1 MRSGDA
7 LILPMNIK
15 DLHLSYCSNIHAGE
29 TWDATFQ
36 NLKIYIPE
44 VKSRLGYKGKFG
56 IGLRLSKEASVVL
69 ERPERLQEFRDWLKQ
84 TNSYVFTL
92 NCFPY
97 GGFHRTKVKEQ
108 VHAPDWTTEAR
119 LAYTLRCFRILA
131 QLLPEGVE
139 GGISTSPLSYRHWF
153 VSDLEKNE
161 AFERATT
168 HLIAVVVELVRL
180 QQETG
185 KFLHLDIEP
194 EPDGLLENSEELIR
208 YFKEW
213 LLSVG
218 KASLAKQLGITAKE
232 AEKLI
237 KAHLQVCYDVCHF
250 AIGYEKPKEAFKKLK
265 QAGIGIGKIQLSAA
279 LKLLIPESP
288 FERFSIGKRLG
299 EFADTTYLHQVVG
312 RTKEEGLNSYPD
324 LPQALAQLG
333 STQDLEWR
341 VHFHVPIFLANYG
354 TFQATQ
360 EDIVEV
366 LKLVNANPSITNH
379 LEVETYTWEVL
390 PQDTHLTLGDAISRE
405 LAWVKEQLQ

>member
-1 MRSGDA
+1 MK
-7 LILPMNIK
+7 IK
-15 DLHLSYCSNIHAGE
+15 DIHLSYCSNIHAGE
-29 TWDATFQ
+29 SWDATFR

-44 VKSRLGYKGKFG
+44 VKKRLAHEGAFG
-56 IGLRLSKEASVVL
+56 IGLRLSHEAAVVL
-69 ERPERLQEFRDWLKQ
+69 ERPEILKEFRDWLKQ
-84 TNSYVFTL
+84 TNAYVFTL

-153 VSDLEKNE
+153 VSDLEKKE
-161 AFERATT
+161 AFEKATT
-168 HLIAVVVELVRL
+168 HLIAVAVELVRL

-213 LLSVG
+213 LIPMG
-218 KASLAKQLGITAKE
+218 KTSLAKQLGITATA
-232 AEKLI
+232 AEQLI

-312 RTKEEGLNSYPD
+312 RTKEEGLISYPD

-333 STQDLEWR
+333 NTQDLEWR

>member
-1 MRSGDA
+1 MK
-7 LILPMNIK
+7 IK
-15 DLHLSYCSNIHAGE
+15 DIHLSYCSNIHAGE
-29 TWDATFQ
+29 SWDATFR

-44 VKSRLGYKGKFG
+44 VKKRLAHEGAFG
-56 IGLRLSKEASVVL
+56 IGLRLSHEASSVL
-69 ERPERLQEFRDWLKQ
+69 ERPERLQEFQDWLKKS
-84 TNSYVFTL
+84 NAYVYTL

-139 GGISTSPLSYRHWF
+139 GGISTSPLTYRHWF

-161 AFERATT
+161 AFEKATT

-213 LLSVG
+213 LIPMG
-218 KASLAKQLGITAKE
+218 KTSLAKQLGITAKD

-265 QAGIGIGKIQLSAA
+265 QEGIGIGKIQLSAA

-312 RTKEEGLNSYPD
+312 RTKEEGLISYPD

-333 STQDLEWR
+333 NTQDLEWR

>member
-1 MRSGDA
+1 MK
-7 LILPMNIK
+7 IK

-29 TWDATFQ
+29 SWDATFR

-44 VKSRLGYKGKFG
+44 VKKRLDFKGSFG
-56 IGLRLSKEASVVL
+56 IGLRLSQEASLVL
-69 ERPERLQEFRDWLKQ
+69 ERPEILQQFRDWLKQ
-84 TNSYVFTL
+84 TNAYVFTL

-108 VHAPDWTTEAR
+108 VHAPDWTTEDR
-119 LAYTLRCFRILA
+119 LTYTLRCFRILA

-161 AFERATT
+161 AFEKATT
-168 HLIAVVVELVRL
+168 HLIAVAVELVRL

-213 LLSVG
+213 LIPRG
-218 KASLAKQLGITAKE
+218 RTSLAKQLGITETA

-288 FERFSIGKRLG
+288 FERFSLGKRLG

-312 RTKEEGLNSYPD
+312 RTKEEGLISYPD

-333 STQDLEWR
+333 ATMDLEWR
-341 VHFHVPIFLANYG
+341 VHFHVPIFLASYG
-354 TFQATQ
+354 TFKATQ

-366 LKLVNANPSITNH
+366 LKLVNANPSITKH

-405 LAWVKEQLQ
+405 LAWVKEQL

>member
-1 MRSGDA
+1 MK
-7 LILPMNIK
+7 IK

-29 TWDATFQ
+29 SWDATFR

-44 VKSRLGYKGKFG
+44 VKKRLDFKGSFG
-56 IGLRLSKEASVVL
+56 IGLRLSQEASLVL
-69 ERPERLQEFRDWLKQ
+69 ERPEILQQFRDWLKQ
-84 TNSYVFTL
+84 TNAYVFTL

-108 VHAPDWTTEAR
+108 VHAPDWTTEDR
-119 LAYTLRCFRILA
+119 LTYTLRCFRILA

-161 AFERATT
+161 AFEKATT
-168 HLIAVVVELVRL
+168 HLIAVAVELVRL

-213 LLSVG
+213 LIPRG
-218 KASLAKQLGITAKE
+218 KTSLAKQLGITETA

-288 FERFSIGKRLG
+288 FERFSLGKRLG

-312 RTKEEGLNSYPD
+312 RTKEEGLISYPD

-333 STQDLEWR
+333 ATMDLEWR
-341 VHFHVPIFLANYG
+341 VHFHVPIFLASYG
-354 TFQATQ
+354 TFKATQ

-366 LKLVNANPSITNH
+366 LKLVNANPSITKH

-405 LAWVKEQLQ
+405 LAWVKEQL

>member
-69 ERPERLQEFRDWLKQ
+69 ERPERLQEFQEWLKKTQ
-84 TNSYVFTL
+84 AYVYSL

-180 QQETG
+180 HQETG

-218 KASLAKQLGITAKE
+218 KASLAKQLGTTQKE

-237 KAHLQVCYDVCHF
+237 KDHLQVCYDVCHF

-299 EFADTTYLHQVVG
+299 EFADTTYLHQVVA
-312 RTKEEGLNSYPD
+312 RTKEGGLKSYPD
-324 LPQALAQLG
+324 LPQALAKLG
-333 STQDLEWR
+333 DTQDLEWR

-366 LKLVNANPSITNH
+366 LKLVNANPSITKH

>member
-1 MRSGDA
+1 MK
-7 LILPMNIK
+7 IK
-15 DLHLSYCSNIHAGE
+15 DFHLSYCSNIHAGE
-29 TWDATFQ
+29 SWDATFQ

-44 VKSRLGYKGKFG
+44 VKNRLAHRGAFG
-56 IGLRLSKEASVVL
+56 IGLRLSLEASQVL
-69 ERPERLQEFRDWLKQ
+69 ERPERLQEFQDWLKKS
-84 TNSYVFTL
+84 NAYVFTL

-108 VHAPDWTTEAR
+108 VHAPDWTTEGR
-119 LAYTLRCFRILA
+119 RDYTIRCFRILA
-131 QLLPEGVE
+131 ELLPEGVE

-153 VSDLEKNE
+153 PTEPERE
-161 AFERATT
+161 AAFDQATT
-168 HLIAVVVELVRL
+168 HLIDVVEELVNIQR
-180 QQETG
+180 ETG

-194 EPDGLLENSEELIR
+194 EPDGLVENSEELIN

-213 LLSVG
+213 LLSDG
-218 KASLAKQLGITAKE
+218 NTRLAKQLGTTQKE

-237 KAHLQVCYDVCHF
+237 KDHLKVCYDVCHF

-299 EFADTTYLHQVVG
+299 EFADTTYLHQVMG
-312 RTKEEGLNSYPD
+312 RTNEGGLKSYPD

-354 TFQATQ
+354 TFRATQ
-360 EDIVEV
+360 DDIVEV
-366 LKLVNANPSITNH
+366 LKLVNANPSITKH

-390 PQDTHLTLGDAISRE
+390 PLDTHLTLGDAISRE

>member
-69 ERPERLQEFRDWLKQ
+69 ERPERLQEFQEWLKKTQ
-84 TNSYVFTL
+84 AYVYSL

-180 QQETG
+180 HQETG

-218 KASLAKQLGITAKE
+218 KASLAKQLGTTQKE
-232 AEKLI
+232 AGKLI
-237 KAHLQVCYDVCHF
+237 KDHLQVCYDVCHF

-312 RTKEEGLNSYPD
+312 RTNEGGLKSYPD
-324 LPQALAQLG
+324 LPQALAKLG
-333 STQDLEWR
+333 DTQDLEWR

-366 LKLVNANPSITNH
+366 LKLVNANPSITKH

>member
-1 MRSGDA
+1 MK
-7 LILPMNIK
+7 IK
-15 DLHLSYCSNIHAGE
+15 DIHLSYCSNIHAGE
-29 TWDATFQ
+29 SWDATFR

-44 VKSRLGYKGKFG
+44 VKKRLAHEGAFG
-56 IGLRLSKEASVVL
+56 IGLRLSHEASVEL
-69 ERPERLQEFRDWLKQ
+69 ERPDRLQEFRDWLKQ

-119 LAYTLRCFRILA
+119 LEYTIRSFQILA

-139 GGISTSPLSYRHWF
+139 GGISTSPLTYRHWF
-153 VSDLEKNE
+153 ATDLEKKE
-161 AFERATT
+161 AFEKATT

-194 EPDGLLENSEELIR
+194 EPDGLLENSEELIH

-213 LLSVG
+213 LLSDG
-218 KASLAKQLGITAKE
+218 KSSLAKQLGTTQKE

-237 KAHLQVCYDVCHF
+237 KDHLQVCYDVCHF

-312 RTKEEGLNSYPD
+312 RTNEGGLKSYPD

-333 STQDLEWR
+333 GTQDLEWR

-366 LKLVNANPSITNH
+366 LKLVNANSSITKH

-405 LAWVKEQLQ
+405 LSWVKERLQ

>member
-180 QQETG
+180 HQETG

-218 KASLAKQLGITAKE
+218 KASLAKQLGTTQKE
-232 AEKLI
+232 AGKLI
-237 KAHLQVCYDVCHF
+237 KDHLQVCYDVCHF

-279 LKLLIPESP
+279 LKLLIPVSP

-299 EFADTTYLHQVVG
+299 EFADTTYLHQVVA
-312 RTKEEGLNSYPD
+312 RTKEGGLKSYPD
-324 LPQALAQLG
+324 LPQALAKLG
-333 STQDLEWR
+333 DTQDLEWR

-366 LKLVNANPSITNH
+366 LKLVNANPSITKH

>member
-1 MRSGDA
+1 MK
-7 LILPMNIK
+7 IK
-15 DLHLSYCSNIHAGE
+15 DIHLSYCSNIHAGE
-29 TWDATFQ
+29 SWDATFR

-44 VKSRLGYKGKFG
+44 VKKRLAHEGAFG
-56 IGLRLSKEASVVL
+56 IGLRLSNEASVVL
-69 ERPERLQEFRDWLKQ
+69 ERPDRLQEFRNWLKQ

-139 GGISTSPLSYRHWF
+139 GGISTSPLTYRHWF
-153 VSDLEKNE
+153 ATDLERKE
-161 AFERATT
+161 AFEKATT

-194 EPDGLLENSEELIR
+194 EPDGLLENSEELIQ

-213 LLSVG
+213 LLPVG
-218 KASLAKQLGITAKE
+218 RVSLGKQLGTTSKE

-312 RTKEEGLNSYPD
+312 RTNEGGLKSYPD

-333 STQDLEWR
+333 GTQDLEWR

-366 LKLVNANPSITNH
+366 LKLVNANSSITKH

-405 LAWVKEQLQ
+405 LSWVKERLQ

>member
-1 MRSGDA
+1 MK
-7 LILPMNIK
+7 IK
-15 DLHLSYCSNIHAGE
+15 DIHLSYCSNIHAGE
-29 TWDATFQ
+29 SWDATFR

-44 VKSRLGYKGKFG
+44 VKKRLAHEGAFG
-56 IGLRLSKEASVVL
+56 IGLRLSHEASSVL
-69 ERPERLQEFRDWLKQ
+69 ERPERLQEFQDWLKKS
-84 TNSYVFTL
+84 NAYVYTL

-139 GGISTSPLSYRHWF
+139 GGISTSPLTYRHWF

-161 AFERATT
+161 AFEKATT
-168 HLIAVVVELVRL
+168 HLIAVAVELVRL

-213 LLSVG
+213 LIPMG
-218 KASLAKQLGITAKE
+218 KTSLAKQLGITAKD

-265 QAGIGIGKIQLSAA
+265 QEGIGIGKIQLSAA

-312 RTKEEGLNSYPD
+312 RTKEEGLISYPD

-333 STQDLEWR
+333 NTQDLEWR
-341 VHFHVPIFLANYG
+341 VHFHVPIFFANYG

>member
-1 MRSGDA
+1 MK
-7 LILPMNIK
+7 IK
-15 DLHLSYCSNIHAGE
+15 DIHLSYCSNIHAGE
-29 TWDATFQ
+29 SWDATFR

-44 VKSRLGYKGKFG
+44 VKKRLAHEGAFG
-56 IGLRLSKEASVVL
+56 IGLRLSHEAAVVL
-69 ERPERLQEFRDWLKQ
+69 ERPDRLQEFSDWLKQ

-153 VSDLEKNE
+153 VSDLEKKE
-161 AFERATT
+161 AFEKATT
-168 HLIAVVVELVRL
+168 HLIAVAVELVRL

-213 LLSVG
+213 LIPMG
-218 KASLAKQLGITAKE
+218 KTSLAKQLGITATA
-232 AEKLI
+232 AEQLI

-265 QAGIGIGKIQLSAA
+265 QEGIGIGKIQLSAA

-312 RTKEEGLNSYPD
+312 RTKEEGLISYPD

-333 STQDLEWR
+333 NTQDLEWR

>member
-1 MRSGDA
+1 MK
-7 LILPMNIK
+7 IK
-15 DLHLSYCSNIHAGE
+15 DIHLSYCSNIHAGE
-29 TWDATFQ
+29 SWDATFR

-44 VKSRLGYKGKFG
+44 VKKRLEHKGPFG
-56 IGLRLSKEASVVL
+56 IGLRLSHEAAVVL
-69 ERPERLQEFRDWLKQ
+69 ERPEILQEFRDWLKQ
-84 TNSYVFTL
+84 TNAYVFTL

-161 AFERATT
+161 AFEKATT
-168 HLIAVVVELVRL
+168 HLIAVAVELVRL

-213 LLSVG
+213 LIPMG
-218 KASLAKQLGITAKE
+218 KTSLAKQLGITAKA
-232 AEKLI
+232 AEQLI

-312 RTKEEGLNSYPD
+312 RTKEEGLISYPD

-333 STQDLEWR
+333 NTQDLEWR

>member
-1 MRSGDA
+1 MK
-7 LILPMNIK
+7 IK
-15 DLHLSYCSNIHAGE
+15 DIHLSYCSNIHAGE
-29 TWDATFQ
+29 SWDATFR

-44 VKSRLGYKGKFG
+44 VKKRLEHKGPFG
-56 IGLRLSKEASVVL
+56 IGLRLSQEAAVVL
-69 ERPERLQEFRDWLKQ
+69 ERPDILQEFRDWLKQ
-84 TNSYVFTL
+84 TNAYVFTL

-153 VSDLEKNE
+153 AADLEKKE
-161 AFERATT
+161 AFEKATT

-213 LLSVG
+213 LIPMG
-218 KASLAKQLGITAKE
+218 KTSLTKQLGITAKE
-232 AEKLI
+232 SEQLI

-312 RTKEEGLNSYPD
+312 RTKEEGLTSYPD

-333 STQDLEWR
+333 GTQDLEWR

-405 LAWVKEQLQ
+405 LAWVKEQL

>member
-1 MRSGDA
+1 MK
-7 LILPMNIK
+7 IK
-15 DLHLSYCSNIHAGE
+15 DIHLSYCSNIHAGE
-29 TWDATFQ
+29 SWDATFR

-44 VKSRLGYKGKFG
+44 VKNRLGDKGKFG
-56 IGLRLSKEASVVL
+56 IGLRLSHEASVVL
-69 ERPERLQEFRDWLKQ
+69 ERPEHLQEFRDWLKQ

-97 GGFHRTKVKEQ
+97 GGFHRTKVKEK

-161 AFERATT
+161 AFELATT

-213 LLSVG
+213 LIPRGRTL
-218 KASLAKQLGITAKE
+218 LARQLGTTEKE

-333 STQDLEWR
+333 GTQDLEWR

-390 PQDTHLTLGDAISRE
+390 PEDTHLTLGDAISRE
-405 LAWVKEQLQ
+405 LAWVKDQLQ

>member
-29 TWDATFQ
+29 NWDATFQ

-69 ERPERLQEFRDWLKQ
+69 ERPERLQEFQEWLKKTQ
-84 TNSYVFTL
+84 AYVYSL

-180 QQETG
+180 HQETG

-218 KASLAKQLGITAKE
+218 KASLAKQLGTTQKE
-232 AEKLI
+232 AGKLI
-237 KAHLQVCYDVCHF
+237 KDHLQVCYDVCHF

-299 EFADTTYLHQVVG
+299 EFADTTYLHQVVA
-312 RTKEEGLNSYPD
+312 RTKEGGLKSYPD
-324 LPQALAQLG
+324 LPQALAKLG
-333 STQDLEWR
+333 DTQDLEWR

-354 TFQATQ
+354 SFQATQ

-366 LKLVNANPSITNH
+366 LKLVNANPSITKH

>member
-1 MRSGDA
+1 MK
-7 LILPMNIK
+7 IK
-15 DLHLSYCSNIHAGE
+15 DIHLSYCSNIHAGE
-29 TWDATFQ
+29 SWDATFR

-44 VKSRLGYKGKFG
+44 VKKRLAHEGAFG
-56 IGLRLSKEASVVL
+56 IGLRLSHEAAVVL
-69 ERPERLQEFRDWLKQ
+69 ERPDRLQEFSDWLKQ

-119 LAYTLRCFRILA
+119 LAYTIRCFRILA

-153 VSDLEKNE
+153 ATDLEKKE
-161 AFERATT
+161 AFEKATT
-168 HLIAVVVELVRL
+168 HLIAVAVELVRL

-213 LLSVG
+213 LIPMG
-218 KASLAKQLGITAKE
+218 KTSLAKQLGITAKD

-312 RTKEEGLNSYPD
+312 RTKEEGLTSYPD

-333 STQDLEWR
+333 NTQDLEWR

>member
-1 MRSGDA
+1 
-7 LILPMNIK
+7 MNITN
-15 DLHLSYCSNIHAGE
+15 LHLSYCSNIHAGE

-44 VKSRLGYKGKFG
+44 VKKRLAHKGAFG
-56 IGLRLSKEASVVL
+56 IGLRLSHEAALVL
-69 ERPERLQEFRDWLKQ
+69 ERPDRLQEFRDWLKKSN
-84 TNSYVFTL
+84 TYVYTL

-108 VHAPDWTTEAR
+108 VHAPDWTTEDR
-119 LAYTLRCFRILA
+119 LEYTIRSFRILA
-131 QLLPEGVE
+131 ELLPEGVE
-139 GGISTSPLSYRHWF
+139 GGISTSPLTYRHWF
-153 VSDLEKNE
+153 ATDLEKKE
-161 AFERATT
+161 AFEKSTI
-168 HLIAVVVELVRL
+168 HLIAVVEELVKL
-180 QQETG
+180 KQETG

-213 LLSVG
+213 LLPVG
-218 KASLAKQLGITAKE
+218 KGSLAKQLGITEKA

-237 KAHLQVCYDVCHF
+237 KDHLQVCYDVCHF

-288 FERFSIGKRLG
+288 YERFSLGKRLA

-312 RTKEEGLNSYPD
+312 STKSGGLNSYPD
-324 LPQALAQLG
+324 LPQALTQLG
-333 STQDLEWR
+333 ETQDLEWR
-341 VHFHVPIFLANYG
+341 VHFHVPIFLENYG
-354 TFQATQ
+354 TFQSTQ

-366 LKLVNANPSITNH
+366 LKLVHADPSITKH

-405 LAWVKEQLQ
+405 LSWVKEQLQ

>member
-237 KAHLQVCYDVCHF
+237 KDHIQVCYDVCHF

-279 LKLLIPESP
+279 LKLLIPVSP

-299 EFADTTYLHQVVG
+299 EFADTTYLHQVVA
-312 RTKEEGLNSYPD
+312 RTKEGGLKSYPD
-324 LPQALAQLG
+324 LPQALAKLG
-333 STQDLEWR
+333 DTQDLEWR

>member
-1 MRSGDA
+1 MK
-7 LILPMNIK
+7 IK
-15 DLHLSYCSNIHAGE
+15 DFHLSYCSNIHAGE
-29 TWDATFQ
+29 SWDATFR

-44 VKSRLGYKGKFG
+44 VKKRLAHEGAFG
-56 IGLRLSKEASVVL
+56 IGLRLSHEASLVL
-69 ERPERLQEFRDWLKQ
+69 ERPERLQEFQDWLKKS
-84 TNSYVFTL
+84 NAYVFTL

-119 LAYTLRCFRILA
+119 RDYTIRCFRILA
-131 QLLPEGVE
+131 QLLPEGMQ

-153 VSDLEKNE
+153 PTEPERE
-161 AFERATT
+161 AAFDQATT
-168 HLIAVVVELVRL
+168 HLIDVVEELFNIQR
-180 QQETG
+180 ETG

-194 EPDGLLENSEELIR
+194 EPDGLVENSEELIN

-213 LLSVG
+213 LLSDG
-218 KASLAKQLGITAKE
+218 KTRLAKQLGTTQKE

-237 KAHLQVCYDVCHF
+237 KDHLKACYDVCHF

-299 EFADTTYLHQVVG
+299 EFADTTYLHQVMG
-312 RTKEEGLNSYPD
+312 RTNEGGLKSYPD

-366 LKLVNANPSITNH
+366 LKLVNANPSITKH

-390 PQDTHLTLGDAISRE
+390 PLDTHLTLGDAISRE

>member
-69 ERPERLQEFRDWLKQ
+69 ERPERLQEFQEWLKKTQ
-84 TNSYVFTL
+84 AYVYSL

-180 QQETG
+180 HQETG

-218 KASLAKQLGITAKE
+218 KASLAKQLGTTQKE

-237 KAHLQVCYDVCHF
+237 KDHLQVCYDVCHF

-299 EFADTTYLHQVVG
+299 EFADTTYLHQVVA
-312 RTKEEGLNSYPD
+312 RTKEGGLKSYPD
-324 LPQALAQLG
+324 LPQALAKLG
-333 STQDLEWR
+333 DTQDLEWR

-354 TFQATQ
+354 SFQATQ

-366 LKLVNANPSITNH
+366 LKLVNANPSITKH

>member
-1 MRSGDA
+1 
-7 LILPMNIK
+7 MNIK

-44 VKSRLGYKGKFG
+44 VKKRLAHKGAFG
-56 IGLRLSKEASVVL
+56 IGLRISQEASLVL
-69 ERPERLQEFRDWLKQ
+69 ERPDRLQEFRDWLKKS
-84 TNSYVFTL
+84 NSYVYTL

-119 LAYTLRCFRILA
+119 LDYTIRSFRILA
-131 QLLPEGVE
+131 QLLPEGIE
-139 GGISTSPLSYRHWF
+139 GGISTSPLTYRHWF
-153 VSDLEKNE
+153 ATDLEKKE
-161 AFERATT
+161 AFEKATA
-168 HLIAVVVELVRL
+168 HLIAVVEELVKL
-180 QQETG
+180 KQETG
-185 KFLHLDIEP
+185 KFLHLDLEP

-213 LLSVG
+213 LLPKGRV
-218 KASLAKQLGITAKE
+218 SLAKQLGITEKA

-237 KAHLQVCYDVCHF
+237 KDHLQVCYDVCHF

-279 LKLLIPESP
+279 LKLLLPESP
-288 FERFSIGKRLG
+288 YERFSIGKRLA

-312 RTKEEGLNSYPD
+312 STKSGGLNSYPD
-324 LPQALAQLG
+324 LPQALTQLG
-333 STQDLEWR
+333 ETQDLEWR
-341 VHFHVPIFLANYG
+341 VHFHVPIFLENYG
-354 TFQATQ
+354 TFQSTQ

-366 LKLVNANPSITNH
+366 LKLVHADPTITKH

-390 PQDTHLTLGDAISRE
+390 PEDTHLTLGEAISRE
-405 LAWVKEQLQ
+405 LAWVREQLQ

>member
-237 KAHLQVCYDVCHF
+237 KDHLQVCYDVCHF

-279 LKLLIPESP
+279 LKLLIPVSP

-366 LKLVNANPSITNH
+366 LKLVNANPNITNH

-405 LAWVKEQLQ
+405 LAWAKEQL

>member
-218 KASLAKQLGITAKE
+218 KASLAKQLGITATA

-237 KAHLQVCYDVCHF
+237 KDHLQVCYDVCHF

-279 LKLLIPESP
+279 LKLLIPVSP

-299 EFADTTYLHQVVG
+299 EFADTTYLHQVVA
-312 RTKEEGLNSYPD
+312 RTKEGGLKSYPD
-324 LPQALAQLG
+324 LPQALAKLG
-333 STQDLEWR
+333 DTQDLEWR

-366 LKLVNANPSITNH
+366 LKLVNADPSITNH

>member
-1 MRSGDA
+1 MK
-7 LILPMNIK
+7 IK
-15 DLHLSYCSNIHAGE
+15 DIHLSYCSNIHAGE
-29 TWDATFQ
+29 SWDATFW

-44 VKSRLGYKGKFG
+44 VKKRLEHKGPFG
-56 IGLRLSKEASVVL
+56 IGLRLSQEAAVVL
-69 ERPERLQEFRDWLKQ
+69 GRTEILQEFRDWLKQ
-84 TNSYVFTL
+84 INAYVFTL

-119 LAYTLRCFRILA
+119 LAYTIRCFRILA

-153 VSDLEKNE
+153 VSDLEKNG
-161 AFERATT
+161 AFEKATT
-168 HLIAVVVELVRL
+168 HLIAVAVELVRL

-213 LLSVG
+213 LIPMG
-218 KASLAKQLGITAKE
+218 KTSLAKQLGITATA
-232 AEKLI
+232 AEQLI

-250 AIGYEKPKEAFKKLK
+250 AIRYEKPKEAFKKLK

-312 RTKEEGLNSYPD
+312 RTKEEGLISYPD

-333 STQDLEWR
+333 NTQDLEWR

>member
-69 ERPERLQEFRDWLKQ
+69 ERPERLQEFQEWLKKTQ
-84 TNSYVFTL
+84 AYVYSL

-180 QQETG
+180 HQETG

-218 KASLAKQLGITAKE
+218 KASLAKQLGTTQKE
-232 AEKLI
+232 AGKLI
-237 KAHLQVCYDVCHF
+237 KDHLQVCYDVCHF

-299 EFADTTYLHQVVG
+299 EFADTTYLHQVVA
-312 RTKEEGLNSYPD
+312 RTKEGGLKSYPD
-324 LPQALAQLG
+324 LPQALAKLG
-333 STQDLEWR
+333 DTQDLEWR

-354 TFQATQ
+354 SFQATQ

-366 LKLVNANPSITNH
+366 LKLVNANPSITKH

>member
-1 MRSGDA
+1 
-7 LILPMNIK
+7 MNIK

-69 ERPERLQEFRDWLKQ
+69 ERPERLQEFQEWLKKTQ
-84 TNSYVFTL
+84 AYVYSL

-180 QQETG
+180 HQETG

-218 KASLAKQLGITAKE
+218 KASLAKQLGTTQKE
-232 AEKLI
+232 AGKLI
-237 KAHLQVCYDVCHF
+237 KDHLQVCYDVCHF

-299 EFADTTYLHQVVG
+299 EFADTTYLHQVVA
-312 RTKEEGLNSYPD
+312 RTKEGGLKSYPD
-324 LPQALAQLG
+324 LPQALAKLG
-333 STQDLEWR
+333 DTQDLEWR

-354 TFQATQ
+354 SFQATQ

-366 LKLVNANPSITNH
+366 LKLVNADPSITKH